1 MAAQNED
8 TRLIVTFE
16 NFPVL
21 NEARSREENRP
32 IYEDMEVCRIRMGG
46 DRLQAPV
53 FPADA
58 EASGAVENEDGYFVT
73 MKYKEKYAEQYRKFK
88 AGEVQTKD
96 GTPLEALTFLTPARV
111 KEFKALNIYTAESL
125 ASLEGASLKSLGQG
139 GLEWKKKAKAY
150 LDNAA
155 GSAVVTQQASKI
167 EFLERQIEELRK
179 ERAQYPAV
187 LSADDERVTEN
198 LGYDKPVSQFA
209 DWEDDLIK
217 EWIAEKTGSKPRG
230 NPSHDTLV
238 KMADELA

>member
-1 MAAQNED
+1 MATQTED

-21 NEARSREENRP
+21 NEAKSKEANRP

-53 FPADA
+53 FPAWA
-58 EASGAVENEDGYFVT
+58 EAPGGAENEDGYIVPMT
-73 MKYKEKYAEQYRKFK
+73 YKEKYAEQYRKFK
-88 AGEVQTKD
+88 AGEVQTKE
-96 GTPLEALTFLTPARV
+96 GTPIEALTFLTPARI

-139 GLEWKKKAKAY
+139 GLEWKTKAKAY
-150 LDNAA
+150 LENAA
-155 GSAVVTQQASKI
+155 GSATVTKLASEN
-167 EFLERQIEELRK
+167 EFLKQQLEELRK

-187 LSADDERVTEN
+187 LTAADERVTEN
-198 LGYDKPVSQFA
+198 LGYDKPVSEFA
-209 DWEDDLIK
+209 DWDDDMIK

-230 NPSHDTLV
+230 NPSHETLV

>member
-1 MAAQNED
+1 MANPNEE

-21 NEARSREENRP
+21 NEAKSREANRP

-53 FPADA
+53 FPAWA
-58 EASGAVENEDGYFVT
+58 EAPGGAENEDGYIVPMT
-73 MKYKEKYAEQYRKFK
+73 YKEKYAEQYRKFK

-96 GTPLEALTFLTPARV
+96 GTPLEALSFLTPARV

-139 GLEWKKKAKAY
+139 GLEWKTKAKAY

-155 GSAVVTQQASKI
+155 GSANVTKLASEN
-167 EFLERQIEELRK
+167 EFLKQQLEELRK
-179 ERAQYPAV
+179 ERAQWPAT
-187 LSADDERVTEN
+187 ERVTEN
-198 LGYDKPVSQFA
+198 LGYGDPEQEESKTDA
-209 DWEDDLIK
+209 ELKDLI
-217 EWIAEKTGSKPRG
+217 EEKTGSRPRG
-230 NPSHDTLV
+230 NPSRETLIKMV
-238 KMADELA
+238 KDLD

>member
-1 MAAQNED
+1 MVAQNED

-21 NEARSREENRP
+21 NEAKSKEANRP

-53 FPADA
+53 FPAWA
-58 EASGAVENEDGYFVT
+58 EAPGGVENEDGYVVPMT
-73 MKYKEKYAEQYRKFK
+73 YKEKYAEQYRKFK

-96 GTPLEALTFLTPARV
+96 GTPLEALSFLTPARV

-139 GLEWKKKAKAY
+139 GLEWKQKAKAY

-155 GSAVVTQQASKI
+155 GSAVVTKQASEI
-167 EFLERQIEELRK
+167 EFLRQQVEELRK
-179 ERAQYPAV
+179 ERAQWPAT
-187 LSADDERVTEN
+187 ERVTEN
-198 LGYDKPVSQFA
+198 LGYGEPDQDESKT
-209 DWEDDLIK
+209 D
-217 EWIAEKTGSKPRG
+217 AELKDEIEQKTGSRPRG
-230 NPSHDTLV
+230 NPSRETLL
-238 KMADELA
+238 KMLQDLG

>member
-1 MAAQNED
+1 MANPNED

-21 NEARSREENRP
+21 NEAKSKEANRP

-53 FPADA
+53 FPAWA
-58 EASGAVENEDGYFVT
+58 EAPGGVENENGYIVPMT
-73 MKYKEKYAEQYRKFK
+73 YKEKYAEQYRKFK
-88 AGEVQTKD
+88 AGEVQTKE
-96 GTPLEALTFLTPARV
+96 GTPLEALSFLTPARV

-139 GLEWKKKAKAY
+139 GLEWKMKAKAY

-155 GSAVVTQQASKI
+155 DNAAVTKLASEN
-167 EFLERQIEELRK
+167 EFLKQQLEELRK
-179 ERAQYPAV
+179 ERAQWPAGE
-187 LSADDERVTEN
+187 APTEAK
-198 LGYDKPVSQFA
+198 LGSSQFA

>member
-1 MAAQNED
+1 MANPNEE

-21 NEARSREENRP
+21 NEAKSREANRP

-53 FPADA
+53 FPAWA
-58 EASGAVENEDGYFVT
+58 EAPGGAENEDGYIVPMT
-73 MKYKEKYAEQYRKFK
+73 YKEKYAEQYRKFK
-88 AGEVQTKD
+88 AGEVQTKE
-96 GTPLEALTFLTPARV
+96 GTPIEALSFLTPARV

-139 GLEWKKKAKAY
+139 GLEWKTKAKAY
-150 LDNAA
+150 LENAA
-155 GSAVVTQQASKI
+155 GSANVTKLASEN
-167 EFLERQIEELRK
+167 EFLKQQLEELRK
-179 ERAQYPAV
+179 ERAQWPAGIPEPEAV
-187 LSADDERVTEN
+187 KA
-198 LGYDKPVSQFA
+198 PSQFA
-209 DWEDDLIK
+209 DWDDDLIK

>member
-1 MAAQNED
+1 MANPNED

-21 NEARSREENRP
+21 NEAKSKEANRP

-53 FPADA
+53 FPAWA
-58 EASGAVENEDGYFVT
+58 EAPGGVENEDGYIVQMT
-73 MKYKEKYAEQYRKFK
+73 YKEKYAEQYRKFK

-96 GTPLEALTFLTPARV
+96 GTPIEALTFLTPARI

-139 GLEWKKKAKAY
+139 GLEWKTKAKAY

-155 GSAVVTQQASKI
+155 GSATVTKQASEI
-167 EFLERQIEELRK
+167 EFLKQQLEELRK
-179 ERAQYPAV
+179 ERAQWPAT
-187 LSADDERVTEN
+187 ERVTEN
-198 LGYDKPVSQFA
+198 LGYGDPDQEESKTDA
-209 DWEDDLIK
+209 ELKDLI
-217 EWIAEKTGSKPRG
+217 EEKTGSRPRG
-230 NPSHDTLV
+230 NPSRETLIKMV
-238 KMADELA
+238 KDLD

>member
-21 NEARSREENRP
+21 NEAKSKEANRP

-53 FPADA
+53 FPAWA
-58 EASGAVENEDGYFVT
+58 EAPGGVENEDGYVVPMT
-73 MKYKEKYAEQYRKFK
+73 YKEKYAEQYRKFK

-96 GTPLEALTFLTPARV
+96 GTPLEALTFLTAARV

-139 GLEWKKKAKAY
+139 GLEWKQKAKAY

-155 GSAVVTQQASKI
+155 GSATVTKLASEN
-167 EFLERQIEELRK
+167 EFLKQQLEELRK
-179 ERAQYPAV
+179 ERAQWPAT
-187 LSADDERVTEN
+187 ERVTEN
-198 LGYDKPVSQFA
+198 LGYGDPDQ
-209 DWEDDLIK
+209 
-217 EWIAEKTGSKPRG
+217 AESKTDAELKDEIEQKTGSRPRG
-230 NPSHDTLV
+230 NPSRETLL
-238 KMADELA
+238 KMLQDLG

>member
-21 NEARSREENRP
+21 NEARSREANRP

-53 FPADA
+53 FPAWA
-58 EASGAVENEDGYFVT
+58 EAPGGVENEDGYVVPMT
-73 MKYKEKYAEQYRKFK
+73 YKEKYAEQYRKFK

-96 GTPLEALTFLTPARV
+96 GTPIEALTFLTLARI

-139 GLEWKKKAKAY
+139 GLEWKQKAKAY
-150 LDNAA
+150 IANAA
-155 GSAVVTQQASKI
+155 GSANVTKLASEN
-167 EFLERQIEELRK
+167 EFLKRQLEELQK
-179 ERAQYPAV
+179 ERAQWPAT
-187 LSADDERVTEN
+187 ERVTEN
-198 LGYDKPVSQFA
+198 LGYGDTDQDESKTDGELKDEIEQ
-209 DWEDDLIK
+209 
-217 EWIAEKTGSKPRG
+217 KTGSRPRG
-230 NPSHDTLV
+230 NPSRETLI
-238 KMADELA
+238 KMLKDIG

>member
-1 MAAQNED
+1 MANPNED

-53 FPADA
+53 FPAWA
-58 EASGAVENEDGYFVT
+58 EAPGGAENEDGYIVPMT
-73 MKYKEKYAEQYRKFK
+73 YKEKYAEQYRKFK

-125 ASLEGASLKSLGQG
+125 ASLEGANLKALGQG
-139 GLEWKKKAKAY
+139 GLEWKTKAKAY

-155 GSAVVTQQASKI
+155 GSANITKLASEN
-167 EFLERQIEELRK
+167 EFLKQQLEELRK
-179 ERAQYPAV
+179 ERAQWPAT
-187 LSADDERVTEN
+187 ERVTES
-198 LGYDKPVSQFA
+198 LGYGDPDQDESKT
-209 DWEDDLIK
+209 D
-217 EWIAEKTGSKPRG
+217 AELKDEIEQKTGSRPRG
-230 NPSHDTLV
+230 NPSRETLL
-238 KMADELA
+238 KMLQDLG